1 MNDLKFTTAG
11 DYMTEEKKNTVRI
24 YVSGYG
30 GEFVMGSIT
39 PEQHDYWMT
48 LGQDA
53 LEEYAWDA
61 CEYVEEN
68 RIPEDM
74 DFLRSEGWYEC
85 DDIEHTNGCGLDSA
99 HIEVDL
105 PNGETHRIS
114 SVYDMRDKYEEV
126 SCDDIWT
133 DYCHEDEFIR
143 ETGEIYTQAGDNYCY
158 EKGHYFT
165 AFRSEKGGFY
175 DAEIELPEGHEFDER
190 RLVFFT
196 TDFDG
201 EDWLDDIGYIFP
213 EDSPDEPTM
222 LDNMGGDTNGK
233 GWDCSMFEIT
243 RPEDNE

>member
-1 MNDLKFTTAG
+1 
-11 DYMTEEKKNTVRI
+11 MTEEKKNTARI
-24 YVSGYG
+24 YVNGYG

-99 HIEVDL
+99 YIEIDL
-105 PNGETHRIS
+105 PNGKTHTIGN
-114 SVYDMRDKYEEV
+114 VYDMRDKYEEV
-126 SCDDIWT
+126 SCDDIGT
-133 DYCHEDEFIR
+133 DYCHEDEFMR

-158 EKGHYFT
+158 EKATTLLHLAVKREASMMPKLNFP
-165 AFRSEKGGFY
+165 KGMN
-175 DAEIELPEGHEFDER
+175 LTKEG
-190 RLVFFT
+190 
-196 TDFDG
+196 
-201 EDWLDDIGYIFP
+201 
-213 EDSPDEPTM
+213 
-222 LDNMGGDTNGK
+222 
-233 GWDCSMFEIT
+233 
-243 RPEDNE
+243 